1 MEDDEYKRAR
11 KRVEDL
17 KGFYIHIS
25 VFAIVNLTLFF
36 INLLSTPGT
45 WWFYWITVFWGI
57 GIIWHAFGVFI
68 GDRLLGKEW
77 EEKKI
82 KEYMEREKRNR

>member
-1 MEDDEYKRAR
+1 MEDNEYKRAR

-25 VFAIVNLTLFF
+25 VFTIVNLTLFL

-57 GIIWHAFGVFI
+57 GIIWHAFRVFI
-68 GDRLLGKEW
+68 GDRFLGKEW

>member
-25 VFAIVNLTLFF
+25 VFTIVNLTLFL

-68 GDRLLGKEW
+68 GDRFLGKEW

>member
-25 VFAIVNLTLFF
+25 VFTIVNLTLFL

-45 WWFYWITVFWGI
+45 CWFYWITVFWGI

-68 GDRLLGKEW
+68 GDRFLGKEW